1 MFSGVVEIYNL
12 SSRATA
18 VCSYQFWARRPDGEW
33 QPIESERYEET
44 DTTTGQ
50 TIIYNDTPITLA
62 PYSGAGL
69 FVRAFTTATQLHQMT
84 IRIELEDL
92 FGRHHRLEVTVNP
105 TAH

>member
-1 MFSGVVEIYNL
+1 MFAGVVEIYNL

-18 VCSYQFWARRPDGEW
+18 IRGYEFWERRPDGEW
-33 QPIESERYEET
+33 RPMESERYEVT
-44 DTTTGQ
+44 SSATGQ
-50 TIIYNDTPITLA
+50 LTIYNDTPVTLA

-69 FVRAFTTATQLHQMT
+69 FVQAFTTAPQLHQMT

-92 FGRHHRLEVTVNP
+92 FGGRHRLEVTVNP